1 MREFWHGTGCA
12 RRSPGDP
19 PGGGG
24 RPQALRV
31 ARHSAGR
38 RDIAGEVPDRD
49 MRGVDPW
56 ESEDEICPWF
66 DACPISETDRRK
78 LGRTN
83 AQQLFGLKQPA
94 AMTSSSALAV
104 RLGQAPRA

>member
-1 MREFWHGTGCA
+1 MEYLETNFYITTAGVSRTPILVNALLEVGT
-12 RRSPGDP
+12 DP
-19 PGGGG
+19 V
-24 RPQALRV
+24 LF
-31 ARHSAGR
+31 S
-38 RDIAGEVPDRD
+38 
-49 MRGVDPW
+49 VDTPW

-94 AMTSSSALAV
+94 AMTSSSAPAV